1 MLVVKS
7 FKISEGEAISALLKE
22 SRLASSAHILVSDGQ
37 VAIPIEDGLPPT
49 NKQIA
54 SQLAEV
60 RNGYI
65 FEKELAEHSLR
76 VNNAKL
82 KSVELF
88 LSDLM
93 NEPISSTVD
102 KKVTFS
108 EAAISKNK
116 QEKGKRD
123 IDETKNLI
131 LMNEAEINRLTVNI
145 TLLNVRID
153 ELKK

>member
-82 KSVELF
+82 ESIEVYRDQKNVIE
-88 LSDLM
+88 
-93 NEPISSTVD
+93 
-102 KKVTFS
+102 KK
-108 EAAISKNK
+108 ALW
-116 QEKGKRD
+116 EKAGRD

>member
-22 SRLASSAHILVSDGQ
+22 GRLASSAHILVSDGQ

-49 NKQIA
+49 NNQIA

-76 VNNAKL
+76 VNNTKL
-82 KSVELF
+82 ESIEVYRDQKNVIE
-88 LSDLM
+88 
-93 NEPISSTVD
+93 
-102 KKVTFS
+102 KK
-108 EAAISKNK
+108 ALW
-116 QEKGKRD
+116 EKAGRD

>member
-76 VNNAKL
+76 VNNTKL
-82 KSVELF
+82 ESIEVYRDQKNVIE
-88 LSDLM
+88 
-93 NEPISSTVD
+93 
-102 KKVTFS
+102 KK
-108 EAAISKNK
+108 ALW
-116 QEKGKRD
+116 EKAGRD

>member
-49 NKQIA
+49 NNQIA

-76 VNNAKL
+76 VNNTKL
-82 KSVELF
+82 ESIEVYRDQKSVIE
-88 LSDLM
+88 
-93 NEPISSTVD
+93 
-102 KKVTFS
+102 KK
-108 EAAISKNK
+108 ALW
-116 QEKGKRD
+116 EKAGREV
-123 IDETKNLI
+123 DETKNLI